1 GSSDSRW
8 PRTWSIACSGSP
20 TAPCARGSQSARPVP
35 TARSPNGSSTS
46 SSARSARRRLPEGE
60 GRWRTPSSASGS
72 RRSTRSRGSAP
83 ATAPAPRTTSTPP
96 PARAASPA
104 PPRASRA
111 APPRGSRPARRSPP
125 AGTPGFTMEVEL
137 QHLAPPVAMGVDQI
151 EIHCHGLHST
161 HVDALNHLGRNG
173 TWYGDYALDDDAAPS
188 IADLADAG
196 LVTRGVFA
204 DVPAVRGTEWADG
217 DAPVTGDD
225 LDAAVSAAGVTFE
238 PGDALLLRMGR
249 DAYEAAGNVYAS
261 SVGDPPPPGIGR
273 SGAEWI
279 ADNRASIVGW
289 DFLDSSH
296 AAEPPGAVHSLIWA
310 IGLVLIDNCDYG
322 AARAALAAA
331 GKATGLLVVAPLR
344 IPGGTGCMVNPV
356 LLV

>member
-1 GSSDSRW
+1 MAFTSFREWLEALHAQPQFGAGDR
-8 PRTWSIACSGSP
+8 AG
-20 TAPCARGSQSARPVP
+20 TANHIDAAARARGVASVTTGTPVSLAR
-35 TARSPNGSSTS
+35 G
-46 SSARSARRRLPEGE
+46 LP
-60 GRWRTPSSASGS
+60 PD
-72 RRSTRSRGSAP
+72 P
-83 ATAPAPRTTSTPP
+83 AIT
-96 PARAASPA
+96 
-104 PPRASRA
+104 
-111 APPRGSRPARRSPP
+111 G
-125 AGTPGFTMEVEL
+125 GGHPGFTMEVEL
-137 QHLAPPVAMGVDQI
+137 QHLAPPVAMAVDQI

-173 TWYGDYALDDDAAPS
+173 TWYGDYALDDRDAPS

-204 DVPAVRGTEWADG
+204 DVPAVRGTDWADG
-217 DAPVTGDD
+217 NVPVNGDD
-225 LDAAVSAAGVTFE
+225 LDAAIVAAGVTFE
-238 PGDALLLRMGR
+238 RGDALLLRMGR

-279 ADNRASIVGW
+279 ADHHASIVGW

-296 AAEPPGAVHSLIWA
+296 ASEPPGAVHSLIWA

-322 AARAALAAA
+322 AARAALAEA

-344 IPGGTGCMVNPV
+344 IPGGTGCMVNP
-356 LLV
+356 LLLI